1 MLDSIRPCQKVTMK
15 KLFYL
20 LLIITFSASCS
31 IEEESED
38 YGETEGSPT
47 SPVTLTL
54 GTAHSGKVAKWDYSY
69 YSFTTSST
77 GAGTYELAATSLAI
91 TDSWNSAKS
100 IGIEAYTA
108 QSSPNTSSVAIMEY
122 LLADGTAYFGYK
134 NVNASTTYYIRIYGY
149 GLGTYTLTL
158 SKGGSEGSVD
168 NPVELTLGTAHS
180 GTVEGYESNYSHGN
194 SFYKF
199 TTSGADNYTL
209 TMTNSDS
216 LDCYL
221 YSNSNLSSSSLVDDC
236 TEGANLSGTFNG
248 SNGTGLSESTT
259 YYLEIEQQATSSAP
273 KTTTY
278 NITVAAEG
286 N

>member
-1 MLDSIRPCQKVTMK
+1 M
-15 KLFYL
+15 
-20 LLIITFSASCS
+20 
-31 IEEESED
+31 
-38 YGETEGSPT
+38 
-47 SPVTLTL
+47 
-54 GTAHSGKVAKWDYSY
+54 
-69 YSFTTSST
+69 
-77 GAGTYELAATSLAI
+77 
-91 TDSWNSAKS
+91 
-100 IGIEAYTA
+100 
-108 QSSPNTSSVAIMEY
+108 
-122 LLADGTAYFGYK
+122 
-134 NVNASTTYYIRIYGY
+134 
-149 GLGTYTLTL
+149 TL

-180 GTVEGYESNYSHGN
+180 GTVEGYKSDKSNGN

-248 SNGTGLSESTT
+248 SNGTGLSGSTT

>member
-1 MLDSIRPCQKVTMK
+1 MK

-91 TDSWNSAKS
+91 TDSRDSTKS
-100 IGIEAYTA
+100 IGIEAYTS
-108 QSSPNTSSVAIMEY
+108 QGSPNTSSVNNGLIEY
-122 LLADGTAYFGYK
+122 LLSDGTAYFGYK

-158 SKGGSEGSVD
+158 SKGGSEGSVS

-180 GTVEGYESNYSHGN
+180 GTVEGYESDSSVEGYESDSSNGN

-221 YSNSNLSSSSLVDDC
+221 YSNSNLSSSSLVDGC

-259 YYLEIEQQATSSAP
+259 YYLDIEQQATSSAP

>member
-1 MLDSIRPCQKVTMK
+1 M
-15 KLFYL
+15 
-20 LLIITFSASCS
+20 
-31 IEEESED
+31 
-38 YGETEGSPT
+38 
-47 SPVTLTL
+47 
-54 GTAHSGKVAKWDYSY
+54 
-69 YSFTTSST
+69 
-77 GAGTYELAATSLAI
+77 AI
-91 TDSWNSAKS
+91 TDSRDSAKS
-100 IGIEAYTA
+100 IGIEAYTS
-108 QSSPNTSSVAIMEY
+108 QGSPNTSSVNIIEY

-158 SKGGSEGSVD
+158 SKGGSEGSVS

-180 GTVEGYESNYSHGN
+180 GTVEGYESDSSNGN

-221 YSNSNLSSSSLVDDC
+221 YSNSNLSSSSLVDGC

-259 YYLEIEQQATSSAP
+259 YYLDIEQQATSSAP

>member
-1 MLDSIRPCQKVTMK
+1 MK

-91 TDSWNSAKS
+91 TDSRDSTKS
-100 IGIEAYTA
+100 IGIEAYTS
-108 QSSPNTSSVAIMEY
+108 QGSPNTSSVNNGLLEY

-134 NVNASTTYYIRIYGY
+134 NANASTTYYIRIYGF

-158 SKGGSEGSVD
+158 SKGGSEGSVS

-180 GTVEGYESNYSHGN
+180 GTVEGYESDSSVEGYESDSSNGN

-221 YSNSNLSSSSLVDDC
+221 YSNSNLSSSSLVDGC

>member
-1 MLDSIRPCQKVTMK
+1 MLLV
-15 KLFYL
+15 
-20 LLIITFSASCS
+20 SCS
-31 IEEESED
+31 IEVEESDD
-38 YGETEGSPT
+38 YGTGEGSPN
-47 SPVTLTL
+47 SPVLLTL
-54 GTAHSGKVAKWDYSY
+54 GTAHSGKVAKWDYSF

-77 GAGTYELAATSLAI
+77 GAGTYELAFTSLTI
-91 TDSWNSAKS
+91 SDSWSSSKS
-100 IGIEAYTA
+100 IGIEAYTVQA
-108 QSSPNTSSVAIMEY
+108 SPNTSSIDTMES
-122 LLADGTAYFGYK
+122 LIADGTAYFGYK
-134 NVNASTTYYIRIYGY
+134 NVNASTTYYIRVYGY
-149 GLGTYTLTL
+149 GKGTYTLTMT
-158 SKGGSEGSVD
+158 KGGSEGSEN
-168 NPVELTLGTAHS
+168 NPVELTLGTAHA
-180 GTVEGYESNYSHGN
+180 GTVEGYESYYLHGN

-209 TMTNSDS
+209 TMSNSDS

-221 YSNSNLSSSSLVDDC
+221 YSNTNYSSSSLVDGC

-248 SNGTGLSESTT
+248 SNDTGLSESTT

>member
-1 MLDSIRPCQKVTMK
+1 MLSV
-15 KLFYL
+15 
-20 LLIITFSASCS
+20 SCS
-31 IEEESED
+31 IEVEESDD
-38 YGETEGSPT
+38 YGTGEGSPN
-47 SPVTLTL
+47 SPVLLTL

-77 GAGTYELAATSLAI
+77 GTGTYELAVTSLSI
-91 TDSWNSAKS
+91 SDSWSSSKS
-100 IGIEAYTA
+100 IGIEAYTV
-108 QSSPNTSSVAIMEY
+108 QGSPNTSSVDTMES
-122 LLADGTAYFGYK
+122 LIADGTAYLGYK
-134 NVNASTTYYIRIYGY
+134 NLNASTTYYIRIYGY
-149 GLGTYTLTL
+149 GKGTFALTL

-168 NPVELTLGTAHS
+168 NPVELTLGTAHA
-180 GTVEGYESNYSHGN
+180 GTVEGYESYYLHGN
-194 SFYKF
+194 SFYNF
-199 TTSGADNYTL
+199 TTSDADNYTL

-221 YSNSNLSSSSLVDDC
+221 YSNSNFSSPSLIDGC
-236 TEGANLSGTFNG
+236 PEGVNLSVTFKG
-248 SNGTGLSESTT
+248 SSGTGLSALTT

>member
-1 MLDSIRPCQKVTMK
+1 MK

-54 GTAHSGKVAKWDYSY
+54 GNAHSGKVAKWDYSY

-77 GAGTYELAATSLAI
+77 GAGTYELAATSLDI
-91 TDSWNSAKS
+91 TDSRDSAKS
-100 IGIEAYTA
+100 IGIEAYTS
-108 QSSPNTSSVAIMEY
+108 QGSPNTSSVNNGLIEY
-122 LLADGTAYFGYK
+122 FLSDGTAYFGYK

-158 SKGGSEGSVD
+158 SKGGSEGSVST
-168 NPVELTLGTAHS
+168 PVELTLGTAHS
-180 GTVEGYESNYSHGN
+180 GTVEGYESDSSNGN

-221 YSNSNLSSSSLVDDC
+221 YSNSNFSSSSLVDGC
-236 TEGANLSGTFNG
+236 TEGATLSGTFNG

-259 YYLEIEQQATSSAP
+259 YYLEIEQQATSSTP

>member
-1 MLDSIRPCQKVTMK
+1 MK

-54 GTAHSGKVAKWDYSY
+54 GNAHSGKVAKWDYSY

-108 QSSPNTSSVAIMEY
+108 QSSPNTSSVALMEY

-134 NVNASTTYYIRIYGY
+134 NANASTTYYIRIYGF

-158 SKGGSEGSVD
+158 SKGGSEGSAD

-180 GTVEGYESNYSHGN
+180 GTVEGYESNNSHGN
-194 SFYKF
+194 SF
-199 TTSGADNYTL
+199 
-209 TMTNSDS
+209 
-216 LDCYL
+216 
-221 YSNSNLSSSSLVDDC
+221 
-236 TEGANLSGTFNG
+236 
-248 SNGTGLSESTT
+248 
-259 YYLEIEQQATSSAP
+259 
-273 KTTTY
+273 
-278 NITVAAEG
+278 
-286 N
+286 

>member
-1 MLDSIRPCQKVTMK
+1 MK

-20 LLIITFSASCS
+20 LLIITLSASCS
-31 IEEESED
+31 IEDESED

-77 GAGTYELAATSLAI
+77 GAGTYELAATSLDI
-91 TDSWNSAKS
+91 TDSRDSAKS
-100 IGIEAYTA
+100 IGIEAYTS
-108 QSSPNTSSVAIMEY
+108 QGSPNTSSVNNGLIEY

-134 NVNASTTYYIRIYGY
+134 NANASTTYYIRIYGF

-158 SKGGSEGSVD
+158 SKGGSEGSVS

-180 GTVEGYESNYSHGN
+180 GTVEGYKSNDSNGYKSDDSNGN

-236 TEGANLSGTFNG
+236 TEGVNLSGTFNG

-259 YYLEIEQQATSSAP
+259 YYLDIEQQATSSAP

>member
-1 MLDSIRPCQKVTMK
+1 M
-15 KLFYL
+15 
-20 LLIITFSASCS
+20 
-31 IEEESED
+31 
-38 YGETEGSPT
+38 
-47 SPVTLTL
+47 
-54 GTAHSGKVAKWDYSY
+54 
-69 YSFTTSST
+69 
-77 GAGTYELAATSLAI
+77 
-91 TDSWNSAKS
+91 
-100 IGIEAYTA
+100 
-108 QSSPNTSSVAIMEY
+108 
-122 LLADGTAYFGYK
+122 
-134 NVNASTTYYIRIYGY
+134 
-149 GLGTYTLTL
+149 TL
-158 SKGGSEGSVD
+158 SKGGSEGSAD

-180 GTVEGYESNYSHGN
+180 GTVEGYKSDNSNGN

>member
-1 MLDSIRPCQKVTMK
+1 MK

-77 GAGTYELAATSLAI
+77 GAGTYELAATSLDI
-91 TDSWNSAKS
+91 TDSRDSAKS
-100 IGIEAYTA
+100 IGIEAYTS
-108 QSSPNTSSVAIMEY
+108 QGSPNTSSVNNGLIEY

-134 NVNASTTYYIRIYGY
+134 NANASTTYYIRIYGY

-158 SKGGSEGSVD
+158 SKGGSEGSVS

-180 GTVEGYESNYSHGN
+180 GTVEGYESDSSNGN

-221 YSNSNLSSSSLVDDC
+221 YSNSNFSSSSLVDDC
-236 TEGANLSGTFNG
+236 TEGATLSGTFNG

-259 YYLEIEQQATSSAP
+259 YYLYIEQQATSSAP

>member
-1 MLDSIRPCQKVTMK
+1 MK
-15 KLFYL
+15 KLFCL
-20 LLIITFSASCS
+20 FLIIIFSASCS
-31 IEEESED
+31 IEDESED

-47 SPVTLTL
+47 SPLTL
-54 GTAHSGKVAKWDYSY
+54 NLDTAHSGKVAKWDYSF

-77 GAGTYELAATSLAI
+77 GAGTYELAVTSLAI
-91 TDSWNSAKS
+91 SDSWSSSKS
-100 IGIEAYTA
+100 IGIEAYTL
-108 QSSPNTSSVAIMEY
+108 QGSPNTSSVDYMES
-122 LLADGTAYFGYK
+122 LIADGTAYFGYK

-149 GLGTYTLTL
+149 GKGTYTLIL
-158 SKGGSEGSVD
+158 SKGGSEGSLD
-168 NPVELTLGTAHS
+168 NPVELTLGTAHA
-180 GTVEGYESNYSHGN
+180 GTVEGYESYYLHGN

-199 TTSGADNYTL
+199 TTSGDDNYTL

-221 YSNSNLSSSSLVDDC
+221 YSNSNFSSSSLIEGC
-236 TEGANLSGTFNG
+236 TEAANLSGTFKG
-248 SNGTGLSESTT
+248 ISGTGLSGSTT

>member
-1 MLDSIRPCQKVTMK
+1 MK

-20 LLIITFSASCS
+20 LLIITLSASCS

-54 GTAHSGKVAKWDYSY
+54 GTAHSGKVAKWDFSY

-77 GAGTYELAATSLAI
+77 GAGTYELAATSLDI
-91 TDSWNSAKS
+91 TDSRDSAKS
-100 IGIEAYTA
+100 IGIEAYTS
-108 QSSPNTSSVAIMEY
+108 QGSPNTSSVNNGLIEY
-122 LLADGTAYFGYK
+122 LLSDGTAYFGYK

-158 SKGGSEGSVD
+158 SKGGSEGSVS

-180 GTVEGYESNYSHGN
+180 GTVEGYESDSSNGN

-221 YSNSNLSSSSLVDDC
+221 YSNSNFSSSSLVNGC
-236 TEGANLSGTFNG
+236 TESANLSGTFNG
-248 SNGTGLSESTT
+248 SSGTGLSASTT
-259 YYLEIEQQATSSAP
+259 YYLGIEQQGTSSAP

-286 N
+286 D

>member
-1 MLDSIRPCQKVTMK
+1 MK

-47 SPVTLTL
+47 SPVTLNL
-54 GTAHSGKVAKWDYSY
+54 GNGHPGKVAKWDYSY

-91 TDSWNSAKS
+91 TDSRDSAKS
-100 IGIEAYTA
+100 IGIEAYTS
-108 QSSPNTSSVAIMEY
+108 QGSPNTSSVNNGLIEY

-134 NVNASTTYYIRIYGY
+134 NANASTTYYIRIYGF

-158 SKGGSEGSVD
+158 SKGGSEGSVS

-180 GTVEGYESNYSHGN
+180 GTVEGYESDSSVEGYESDSSNGN

-221 YSNSNLSSSSLVDDC
+221 YSNSNLSSSSLVDGC

-278 NITVAAEG
+278 SITVAAEG

>member
-1 MLDSIRPCQKVTMK
+1 MK
-15 KLFYL
+15 KLFYS
-20 LLIITFSASCS
+20 LLIIILSVSCS
-31 IEEESED
+31 VEMEESDD
-38 YGETEGSPT
+38 YGTTEGSPT
-47 SPVTLTL
+47 SPVALTI

-77 GAGTYELAATSLAI
+77 GAGTYELAVTSLAI
-91 TDSWNSAKS
+91 SDSWSSSKS
-100 IGIEAYTA
+100 IGIEAYTV
-108 QSSPNTSSVAIMEY
+108 QGSPNTSSVDTMES
-122 LLADGTAYFGYK
+122 LIADGTAYFGYK
-134 NVNASTTYYIRIYGY
+134 NANASTTYYIRIYGY
-149 GLGTYTLTL
+149 GKGTYTLTL

-168 NPVELTLGTAHS
+168 KPVELTLGTAHA
-180 GTVEGYESNYSHGN
+180 GTVEGYESYYLHGN

-221 YSNSNLSSSSLVDDC
+221 YSNSNFSSSSLIDGC

-248 SNGTGLSESTT
+248 SSGTGLSGSTT

>member
-1 MLDSIRPCQKVTMK
+1 MK
-15 KLFYL
+15 KLFYF

-108 QSSPNTSSVAIMEY
+108 QGSPNTSSVDTMEY

-134 NVNASTTYYIRIYGY
+134 NANASTTYYIRIYGY

-158 SKGGSEGSVD
+158 SRGDQK
-168 NPVELTLGTAHS
+168 
-180 GTVEGYESNYSHGN
+180 
-194 SFYKF
+194 
-199 TTSGADNYTL
+199 
-209 TMTNSDS
+209 
-216 LDCYL
+216 
-221 YSNSNLSSSSLVDDC
+221 
-236 TEGANLSGTFNG
+236 
-248 SNGTGLSESTT
+248 
-259 YYLEIEQQATSSAP
+259 
-273 KTTTY
+273 
-278 NITVAAEG
+278 AA
-286 N
+286 

>member
-1 MLDSIRPCQKVTMK
+1 MK

-47 SPVTLTL
+47 SPLTLTL

-158 SKGGSEGSVD
+158 SKGGSEGSVS

-180 GTVEGYESNYSHGN
+180 GTVEGYESDSSNGN

-221 YSNSNLSSSSLVDDC
+221 YSNSNLSSSSLVDGC

-259 YYLEIEQQATSSAP
+259 YYLDIEQQATSSAP

>member
-1 MLDSIRPCQKVTMK
+1 MK

-54 GTAHSGKVAKWDYSY
+54 GTAHSGKVAKWDFSY

-91 TDSWNSAKS
+91 TDSRDSTKS
-100 IGIEAYTA
+100 IGIEAYTS
-108 QSSPNTSSVAIMEY
+108 QGSPNTSSVNNGLLEY

-134 NVNASTTYYIRIYGY
+134 NANASTTYYIRIYGF

-158 SKGGSEGSVD
+158 SKGGSEGSVS

-180 GTVEGYESNYSHGN
+180 GTVEGYESDSSVEGYESDSSNGN

-259 YYLEIEQQATSSAP
+259 YYLKIEQQATSSAP

>member
-1 MLDSIRPCQKVTMK
+1 MK
-15 KLFYL
+15 NLFYL
-20 LLIITFSASCS
+20 LLIITFLASCS

-47 SPVTLTL
+47 SPLTLTL
-54 GTAHSGKVAKWDYSY
+54 GTAHSGKVAKWDYSF
-69 YSFTTSST
+69 YSFTTSSN

-100 IGIEAYTA
+100 IGIEAYTV
-108 QSSPNTSSVAIMEY
+108 QSSPNTSSVHIMEY

-134 NVNASTTYYIRIYGY
+134 NANASTNYYIRIYGY
-149 GLGTYTLTL
+149 GKGTYTLTL
-158 SKGGSEGSVD
+158 SRGGSEGSLD
-168 NPVELTLGTAHS
+168 NPEELTLGTAHA
-180 GTVEGYESNYSHGN
+180 GTVEGYKSDKSNGN

-216 LDCYL
+216 LNCYL
-221 YSNSNLSSSSLVDDC
+221 YSNSNFSSSSLVDDC
-236 TEGANLSGTFNG
+236 TEGANLSGTFKG
-248 SNGTGLSESTT
+248 SSGRGLSGSTN
-259 YYLEIEQQATSSAP
+259 YYLEIEQQASSSAP